1 MVTEAV
7 AEAAELTK
15 SSNWNVGQWY
25 DFACVYAVASGKIA
39 DKKAEYA
46 DRAMALLQQ
55 AVKAGWKDAAHL
67 KTDTDLDPLRDRA
80 DFMKLVADLEKR
92 FPPPKVV
99 GPVHEVGKGLEL
111 RGQLDKQ
118 TPALVYQVKL
128 AAGKT
133 YVMDMVSPD
142 QKALD
147 PYLVLMDATGKKLAE
162 DDDSGGGRNARIT
175 FRAAQAGTYRVQ
187 ATAFNQGAGAFTLSV
202 REQAQ
207 APQEQKK

>member
-1 MVTEAV
+1 
-7 AEAAELTK
+7 
-15 SSNWNVGQWY
+15 
-25 DFACVYAVASGKIA
+25 
-39 DKKAEYA
+39 
-46 DRAMALLQQ
+46 
-55 AVKAGWKDAAHL
+55 
-67 KTDTDLDPLRDRA
+67 
-80 DFMKLVADLEKR
+80 MKLVADLEKR

-133 YVMDMVSPD
+133 YVIDMVSPD

-162 DDDSGGGRNARIT
+162 DDDSGGGRNAPHNLPR
-175 FRAAQAGTYRVQ
+175 RAGRHLPRPGDRVQPGRRRLHPERARTGAGTARAEEI
-187 ATAFNQGAGAFTLSV
+187 ATARPRPGPAADRSRANDAPGGKMPCGARLSRAV
-202 REQAQ
+202 PR
-207 APQEQKK
+207 